1 MKRILIWFLALIL
14 TSSFYSVAMG
24 SILNDYFGVQLSV
37 NSNGIFNM
45 PWDPIRGQYMHE
57 DWGFDGGPQAPDPGP
72 QYYLSEVF
80 DIEAMYMDFDT
91 ESGQLVYSIVT
102 SMPNTGF
109 SQVPW
114 YPGYV
119 FRAGDVRFQVGSELY
134 VVGTHEGF
142 TGNLYHNPVM
152 TYRDAHRG
160 FAERGNP
167 TLSYINYGQEM
178 ATTNMQFSY
187 TRYLDQYGNALM
199 ESGYGSHR
207 YATYLIEGT
216 ISFADLGG
224 APQDENVTMT
234 LGMSCNNDIATMT
247 SVPEPST
254 IALLGIGLVG
264 LYGGRRRFLK

>member
-1 MKRILIWFLALIL
+1 IKRILIWFLALIL

-80 DIEAMYMDFDT
+80 DIEAMYMDLDK

-119 FRAGDVRFQVGSELY
+119 FR
-134 VVGTHEGF
+134 
-142 TGNLYHNPVM
+142 P
-152 TYRDAHRG
+152 RD
-160 FAERGNP
+160 
-167 TLSYINYGQEM
+167 
-178 ATTNMQFSY
+178 
-187 TRYLDQYGNALM
+187 
-199 ESGYGSHR
+199 
-207 YATYLIEGT
+207 
-216 ISFADLGG
+216 
-224 APQDENVTMT
+224 
-234 LGMSCNNDIATMT
+234 
-247 SVPEPST
+247 
-254 IALLGIGLVG
+254 
-264 LYGGRRRFLK
+264 